1 MSYNPI
7 VVILSSLKPFF
18 FNGLKKEL
26 CFSNNAWSIR
36 PRNPIRAKKN
46 YANALLEQE
55 QANAARS
62 RQEEDKRNLESQR
75 ECLIKERDT
84 ALAALSDQMMAAIP
98 DLVEQAV
105 VDIRQK
111 KDTGFNFAYEREKTA
126 LENYQAHRYIA
137 LEVSHWLEAR
147 FPERFE
153 EVRK

>member
-1 MSYNPI
+1 M
-7 VVILSSLKPFF
+7 
-18 FNGLKKEL
+18 
-26 CFSNNAWSIR
+26 
-36 PRNPIRAKKN
+36 
-46 YANALLEQE
+46 
-55 QANAARS
+55 
-62 RQEEDKRNLESQR
+62 
-75 ECLIKERDT
+75 IKERDT
-84 ALAALSDQMMAAIP
+84 ALAALSDQMIAAAAIP

-153 EVRK
+153 EVRKQFAAKLEPIERSLRELGK